1 MPRRAISGP
10 CLSADPQLTAQLLTA
25 LADTPDGVSLARLC
39 KQLGVRMSVLL
50 RTLAWL
56 GSANLDGQ
64 PGPCWIHVEERSER
78 QFAVLTPTGHAAL
91 LRQEPGTQSPCQP

>member
-1 MPRRAISGP
+1 M
-10 CLSADPQLTAQLLTA
+10 SADPQLTAQLLQA
-25 LADTPDGVSLARLC
+25 LADTPDGVSLSRLC

-64 PGPCWIHVEERSER
+64 PGPGWIHVEERGDR
-78 QFAVLTPTGHAAL
+78 QFAALTPAGDREC
-91 LRQEPGTQSPCQP
+91 RQRQSLADSD

>member
-1 MPRRAISGP
+1 MPHRAISVP

-25 LADTPDGVSLARLC
+25 LADAPDGVSLARLC

-56 GSANLDGQ
+56 GSASLDGQ
-64 PGPCWIHVEERSER
+64 PGPGWIQVEDRGER
-78 QFAVLTPTGHAAL
+78 QFALLTPAGLAAHA
-91 LRQEPGTQSPCQP
+91 LRETAQAPPVD